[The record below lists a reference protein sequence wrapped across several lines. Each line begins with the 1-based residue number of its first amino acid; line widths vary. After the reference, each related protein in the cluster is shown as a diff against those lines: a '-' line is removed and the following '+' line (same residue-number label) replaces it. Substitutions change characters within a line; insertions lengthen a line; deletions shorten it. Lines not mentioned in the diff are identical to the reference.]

1 MEWADA
7 ERGLAEL
14 RALLEPRLGRRMS
27 QEVLRSLLPLREAA
41 GSSPLVLAQAIAR
54 LRDTFGA
61 RPPVG
66 APWDLGDCRALHEC
80 GIRKLWDV
88 VNRVHYARPLR
99 GVSPQEAAALAE
111 HADALSPAFPDDAPE
126 FRIAIAYHN
135 VFTYQHHLLFAEPV
149 ERNDPRPVWTL
160 HEAAAAQALPAG
172 GRHHFTPLAAWPGR
186 GVFWGLGLP
195 PSASYAEPY
204 APAGFMFVPTRGR
217 SLRLDDLSDLR
228 ALLMEAPLEVR
239 PETLASL
246 LWLLAAPFP
255 QGARLELELPRLEDF
270 AAWEAAYE
278 DGKRTGREAQR
289 VLGVGLQTA
298 PPVAP
303 ELRLRFDPPGVELR
317 YRPGKL
323 ELLS

>member
-1 MEWADA
+1 MDWSEA
-7 ERGLAEL
+7 ERGLVEL
-14 RALLEPRLGRRMS
+14 RALLEPRVGRRMT
-27 QEVLRSLLPLREAA
+27 QEVLRSLRPLREAP
-41 GSSPLVLAQAIAR
+41 GSSPVVLAQAVAR

-88 VNRVHYARPLR
+88 VNRVQWKRPLR
-99 GVSPQEAAALAE
+99 GVSPEEAAALAE
-111 HADALSPAFPDDAPE
+111 HADALAPAFPDDAPE

-135 VFTYQHHLLFAEPV
+135 VFTYQHHLIFAEPTQ
-149 ERNDPRPVWTL
+149 RNDPRPVWTL
-160 HEAAAAQALPAG
+160 HQAAAAQSLPPG
-172 GRHHFTPLAAWPGR
+172 GRHHLTPLAAWPGR
-186 GVFWGLGLP
+186 GVFWSLGLP
-195 PSASYAEPY
+195 PSPSYAEPCT
-204 APAGFMFVPTRGR
+204 PAGFILVPARGR
-217 SLRLDDLSDLR
+217 SLRLDDISDLR
-228 ALLMEAPLEVR
+228 TLFAETPLEIR

-255 QGARLELELPRLEDF
+255 LEARLELDLALLEDF

-278 DGKRTGREAQR
+278 DAKLTGRDAQR
-289 VLGVGLQTA
+289 VLGVGVQTP
-298 PPVAP
+298 PPVAS

-323 ELLS
+323 ELY